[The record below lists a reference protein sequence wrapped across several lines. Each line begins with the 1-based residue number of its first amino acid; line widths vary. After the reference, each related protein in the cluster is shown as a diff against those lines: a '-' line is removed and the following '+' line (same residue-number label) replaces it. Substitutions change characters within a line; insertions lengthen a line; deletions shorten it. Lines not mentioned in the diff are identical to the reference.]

1 MEPNSFFVKFQ
12 EGVLVQENK
21 KYHRSEH
28 LLLWRKTAYVI
39 FMLVLNL
46 QACGGGESTVETSS
60 LTPTPAD
67 LKKDW
72 TDNGTASEMATGK
85 GSQP

>member
-1 MEPNSFFVKFQ
+1 MQKNIKLNSLAAFF
-12 EGVLVQENK
+12 
-21 KYHRSEH
+21 H
-28 LLLWRKTAYVI
+28 WRKSSLFAL
-39 FMLVLNL
+39 MLVLNL

-72 TDNGTASEMATGK
+72 TDNGTESGMATGK